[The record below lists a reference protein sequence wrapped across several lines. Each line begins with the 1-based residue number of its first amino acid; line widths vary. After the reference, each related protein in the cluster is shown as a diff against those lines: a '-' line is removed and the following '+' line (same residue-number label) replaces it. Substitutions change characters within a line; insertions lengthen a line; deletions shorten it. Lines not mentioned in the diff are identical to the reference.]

1 MSDTAHNDAT
11 YEPAAAEAPN
21 VLQQAWW
28 LTLGLL
34 TTIGEGTTKA
44 AEVLIE
50 KGRTVD
56 PKVAEPV
63 KRAASEV
70 SGAARDA
77 GQRVKRAAADFAG
90 RGRAAAGPA
99 RPTAEEF
106 DQLKEDVRELRARVM
121 ADGAETPDA

>member
-1 MSDTAHNDAT
+1 MSETARNDAT
-11 YEPAAAEAPN
+11 YEPAAAAETPK

-44 AEVLIE
+44 AETLIE
-50 KGRTVD
+50 KGRAVD

-77 GQRVKRAAADFAG
+77 GERVKRAAADFAK
-90 RGRAAAGPA
+90 RGRSATPA

-106 DQLKEDVRELRARVM
+106 EQLREEVRELRARVM
-121 ADGAETPDA
+121 AGGVEAPDA